1 MRESDRLLDLAGA
14 ASDGAEVDWGREE
27 EGCPGEG
34 ERSLVRALGFLALVL
49 GEHRRLHGAGG
60 LPAPAR
66 TWGPL
71 EILEV
76 IGQGAFGTVY
86 RARDPRLDR
95 PVALK
100 LRPAHPGSAE
110 SLVAEGR
117 LMARVRHPNVAAVHG
132 ADLHDGRVG
141 LWMELVEGPT
151 LAQVIRERGPM
162 GAREAVAAGLELC
175 AALAAVHA
183 AGLVHGDVKPQNVVR
198 GAGGRLV
205 LMDFGSG
212 RDLLR
217 EARRS
222 EGEVSGTP
230 LFMAPEVLAGGT
242 KTVRSDLYSLGA
254 VLFHLLTGRYPVEA
268 GSVEGLRSAHAEG
281 RTRPIRDLRPDIP
294 APLAACVGRALARD
308 PEARFGS
315 AGDLERALLDSL
327 RGTAGARRRLS
338 RPAAVAAALAATA
351 ALVAVDV
358 WLRRGG
364 PVAPAAGGPPSAEAG
379 LAGPSPGPSRPAAPA
394 TGAPPS
400 REAAVAALVA
410 GARVALFRAGVAAD
424 EPLESGARVSPG
436 DRLFLEFRADA
447 PAHVYVLNLDRRGGG
462 YVLFPV
468 PGAQWSNPLAAGV
481 THRLP
486 GGRDWENDS
495 WEVTSA
501 GGREAIIVV
510 ASLRPLDRLEA
521 ALASLEAA
529 SPEGPARPL
538 EGEILR
544 GVARLADSAR
554 PAGGDPA
561 AVLGALRDLATAPP
575 EAGGVLV
582 REIELE
588 NP

>member
-1 MRESDRLLDLAGA
+1 VRESDRLLDLAGA

-27 EGCPGEG
+27 EGCSGEG
-34 ERSLVRALGFLALVL
+34 DRSLVRALGFLALVL

-117 LMARVRHPNVAAVHG
+117 LMARVRHPNVAA
-132 ADLHDGRVG
+132 
-141 LWMELVEGPT
+141 
-151 LAQVIRERGPM
+151 
-162 GAREAVAAGLELC
+162 
-175 AALAAVHA
+175 
-183 AGLVHGDVKPQNVVR
+183 VHGDVKPQNVVR